1 MPFVRGVSAAIAL
14 VLVLAGISACAGTS
28 STTSSRPTPIPTPTP
43 FPTPTPT
50 LVVPSHDITFTT
62 SDNIQLAGTLFGQG
76 KTFVIF
82 SNQTDTL
89 AWNWTPIAQQ
99 FAVHGYAALCYD
111 YRGRGDSQGNR
122 DLGPSLMTDLQ
133 AAISFAQRQGARHI
147 VLVGASIG
155 GAVTANVAAST
166 SSVTAVAIISSPRDF
181 PQVEVSDATTARI
194 VAPKLLMNS
203 QGDSYASDT
212 QAMYDAAHQPKDL
225 HLYPGRDHGLD
236 LLTGLYGADAMQ
248 RLLTFVQQYAPA
260 NA

>member
-1 MPFVRGVSAAIAL
+1 MRFARAVLAAIAL
-14 VLVLAGISACAGTS
+14 VLMLVGITACAGAS
-28 STTSSRPTPIPTPTP
+28 STSAAQSTPIPTPTP
-43 FPTPTPT
+43 FPTPTST

-62 SDNIQLAGTLFGQG
+62 NDHIRLAGTLFGQG
-76 KTFVIF
+76 KTTVIF

-89 AWNWTPIAQQ
+89 SWNWTPIAQQ
-99 FAVHGYAALCYD
+99 FAARGYAVLCYD
-111 YRGRGDSQGNR
+111 YRGRGNSQGDR

-133 AAISFAQRQGARHI
+133 AAISFARQQGAQHI

-166 SSVTAVAIISSPRDF
+166 SVAAVAIISAPSDF
-181 PQVEVSDATTARI
+181 PQVEVSAATMARI

-203 QGDSYASDT
+203 QGDDYAQAT

-236 LLTGLYGADAMQ
+236 LLTGSYGVDAMQ
-248 RLLTFVQQYAPA
+248 RLFTFLQQYAPA
-260 NA
+260 NS